1 MPIKKNKIEQDIIKI
16 LKKKFPTIFGKIKK
30 NSNPNFEE
38 LDSLQKINFLM
49 DIERF
54 FKIKFNMNEFEKII
68 DLKNLMDA
76 IKKK

>member
-16 LKKKFPTIFGKIKK
+16 LKKKFPTIFWKNKK

-49 DIERF
+49 DIERDF
-54 FKIKFNMNEFEKII
+54 
-68 DLKNLMDA
+68 
-76 IKKK
+76 

>member
-16 LKKKFPTIFGKIKK
+16 LKKFPTIFGKIKK

-68 DLKNLMDA
+68 DLKNLMDE

>member
-1 MPIKKNKIEQDIIKI
+1 
-16 LKKKFPTIFGKIKK
+16 
-30 NSNPNFEE
+30 
-38 LDSLQKINFLM
+38 M

-68 DLKNLMDA
+68 DLKNLIDA